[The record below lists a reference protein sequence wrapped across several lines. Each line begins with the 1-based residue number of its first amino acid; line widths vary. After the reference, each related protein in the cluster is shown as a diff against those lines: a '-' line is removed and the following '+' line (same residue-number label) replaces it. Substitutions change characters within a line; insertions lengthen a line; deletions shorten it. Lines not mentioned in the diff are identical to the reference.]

1 MKKSSGPPILG
12 YSIYD
17 PVDPFENLAGPFY
30 WAHEADGAVQF
41 AVKAAARHCNSQGV
55 VHGGFLMTMID
66 LTLVAVAKHVPEDKF
81 VTVSLSS
88 DFVGSALEGELL
100 MASGELVRRTR
111 SMAFVRGQII
121 CADRVLLTAS
131 AVLKLIKPRNEP

>member
-1 MKKSSGPPILG
+1 MKESSGPPIPG

-30 WAHEADGAVQF
+30 WTDNADGLTQF
-41 AVKAAARHCNSQGV
+41 AVEAAVRHCNSQGV

-66 LTLVAVAKHVPEDKF
+66 LTLVAVAKQAPEDKF
-81 VTVSLSS
+81 VTVSLNS
-88 DFVGSALEGELL
+88 DFVGSALKGELL

-111 SMAFVRGQII
+111 SMAFVRGQIAS
-121 CADRVLLTAS
+121 ADRILLTAN
-131 AVLKLIKPRNEP
+131 AVLKLIKPRNAS